1 MELKNTA
8 KEYVEGVNKMTEQ
21 FKKKFGELVFDDDI
35 DADVLDL
42 FKSMF
47 GMIDISTRLVA
58 EQANTIQ
65 EINDKLDKLLADK

>member
-65 EINDKLDKLLADK
+65 EINEKLDKLLADK

>member
-21 FKKKFGELVFDDDI
+21 FKKKFGELVFDSDV

-47 GMIDISTRLVA
+47 GMIDISTRLVV

-65 EINDKLDKLLADK
+65 EINEKLDKLLEDE